1 MNDFDNILS
10 SMQIHG
16 IRLPGPRIF
25 VSVCDAGSVLRNTMA
40 GFLNMQG
47 RLMQWLPEYE
57 EVAAWLSDNKGR
69 GLFLFGD
76 CGRGKSLLCR
86 YALPAILLSHCQKV
100 VSVFNMQEANSNL
113 DEVLSKRIISLDDVG
128 TESVSIQFG
137 RRRLAFAEIMDAAE
151 KDNKLLIISSNL
163 NADEIVKYYDIRVL
177 DRLKATTLRIP
188 FEGHSLRA

>member
-1 MNDFDNILS
+1 MNDFENILS
-10 SMQIHG
+10 TMQIHG

-25 VSVCDAGSVLRNTMA
+25 VSVTDARSVLRATMS

-57 EVAAWLSDNKGR
+57 EVAAWLGDNKGR

-86 YALPAILLSHCQKV
+86 YVLPAILLSHCHKV

-137 RRRLAFAEIMDAAE
+137 RRRMAFAEIMDAAE

-163 NADEIVKYYDIRVL
+163 NADEIIRYYDTRVL

-188 FEGHSLRA
+188 FQGHSLRA